1 MLRFSDNLSTMF
13 WEYPML
19 ECPVRAASAGFGC
32 AEIHFPFYLDPE
44 DLNIQLAGNGLKL
57 LVLNLPAGDPPQGGE
72 GNATMPKKT
81 RRIPWRRGALRAFCR
96 NSAPSRHEPGSG
108 NMNFEALLTAIR
120 AS

>member
-32 AEIHFPFYLDPE
+32 AEMHFPFYLDLE

-57 LVLNLPAGDPPQGGE
+57 LVLNLPAGDPPQGGR
-72 GNATMPKKT
+72 AMRPC
-81 RRIPWRRGALRAFCR
+81 RRKRDEFHGDVALCARFAETLR
-96 NSAPSRHEPGSG
+96 PAGTNPDP
-108 NMNFEALLTAIR
+108 AI
-120 AS
+120 

>member
-13 WEYPML
+13 REYPML
-19 ECPVRAASAGFGC
+19 ECPATAASAGFGC
-32 AEIHFPFYLDPE
+32 AEMHFPFYLDPE